1 MKPDFF
7 LPIPEAS
14 QLGNLIEVQVLY
26 IRVSVLGTPEKP
38 LRGCDKF
45 STGKTTS
52 KDVKTFT
59 AAALCLKNRRI
70 TELESRWILM
80 VGVHLK
86 NCSVTQENALFEFSW
101 RIVTS
106 SAMHFFFYRENR
118 LVNKLDCQRHQG
130 ISSSNNGTLQQNLTG
145 INCYYEIYR
154 IPHIRYRLT

>member
-59 AAALCLKNRRI
+59 GAALCLRNRRL
-70 TELESRWILM
+70 TELESR
-80 VGVHLK
+80 
-86 NCSVTQENALFEFSW
+86 
-101 RIVTS
+101 
-106 SAMHFFFYRENR
+106 
-118 LVNKLDCQRHQG
+118 
-130 ISSSNNGTLQQNLTG
+130 
-145 INCYYEIYR
+145 
-154 IPHIRYRLT
+154 

>member
-45 STGKTTS
+45 STGKTTT

-59 AAALCLKNRRI
+59 GAALCLRNRRL

-80 VGVHLK
+80 VGAHLK
-86 NCSVTQENALFEFSW
+86 NCSVTQENAFEFGW
-101 RIVTS
+101 RIVTF
-106 SAMHFFFYRENR
+106 SAIFYGQNH

-154 IPHIRYRLT
+154 IPHIRYKLT